1 MSKAPLTPSPQQLIE
16 KQQRNIENVMTAQNH
31 LFASLEKLVNLNIE
45 LFKSSLDEVAAQSQK
60 VGQLQVH

>member
-1 MSKAPLTPSPQQLIE
+1 
-16 KQQRNIENVMTAQNH
+16 MTAQNH

>member
-31 LFASLEKLVNLNIE
+31 FSLVRLHRHPNYYQQCAELND
-45 LFKSSLDEVAAQSQK
+45 FFQ
-60 VGQLQVH
+60 